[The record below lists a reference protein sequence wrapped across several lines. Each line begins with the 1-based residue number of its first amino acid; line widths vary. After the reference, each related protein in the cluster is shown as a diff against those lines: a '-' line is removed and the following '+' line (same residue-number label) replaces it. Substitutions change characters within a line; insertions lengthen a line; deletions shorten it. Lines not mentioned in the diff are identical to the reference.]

1 MSSPS
6 ESTESKH
13 VVIVEDN
20 TTTNDLLC
28 DWLKP
33 HFSVSGYLDA
43 EAALKALSTPSADP
57 IVFVVDYNL
66 PGMNGIDLR
75 AKLGSKFPA
84 AKYILISGLF
94 DEKLLT
100 EAHNAGYDATL
111 PKPFPMPSLFKKV
124 QDLFALPAAQPNLVE
139 KIKQQS
145 A

>member
-6 ESTESKH
+6 ESTESKR

-33 HFSVSGYLDA
+33 HFSVTGYLDA
-43 EAALKALSTPSADP
+43 ETALKALATPSADP

-100 EAHNAGYDATL
+100 EARNAGYDATL

-124 QDLFALPAAQPNLVE
+124 QDLFALPAAQTNLVE

-145 A
+145 

>member
-1 MSSPS
+1 MSSPA

-13 VVIVEDN
+13 VIIVEDN
-20 TTTNDLLC
+20 ATTNDLLC

-33 HFSVSGYLDA
+33 HFNVTGYLDA
-43 EAALKALSTPSADP
+43 EAALKALSHPCPGQT
-57 IVFVVDYNL
+57 VFVVDYNL

-75 AKLGSKFPA
+75 AKLGEKFPT

-94 DEKLLT
+94 DEKLLH
-100 EAHNAGYDATL
+100 EARQAGYDATL
-111 PKPFPMPSLFKKV
+111 PKPFPMPTLFKKV

-139 KIKQQS
+139 KIKQQP